1 MIKDVGGWRFEGRK
15 NVGGSRLEVRGLRLE
30 AKTRTIRNIIE
41 RILIC
46 LKPKAKRSSN
56 GTK

>member
-1 MIKDVGGWRFEGRK
+1 MLEVGGSRFEVGGWRQKR
-15 NVGGSRLEVRGLRLE
+15 VSV
-30 AKTRTIRNIIE
+30 TIKIG

-56 GTK
+56 GT